1 MSDLEDCAG
10 IICAIMVLAPR
21 TRLGPYEILSLLG
34 AGGMG
39 EVYRARD
46 TRLERTVAIK
56 ILSQLSYDPAHKQ
69 RFEREARAISSLNHP
84 NICTLHDIGHQDG
97 IDYLV
102 MECVEGETLA
112 KRLEKGPLPVD
123 QVLKV
128 GAQIADALDKAH
140 RSGIVHRDLKP
151 GNIILTPA
159 GAKLLDFG
167 LAKSTSVLVDLATM
181 TATKVETPVTERGT
195 IVGTFQYMSPEQV
208 EGREL
213 DGRSDIF
220 SLGAV
225 LYEMVTGQHAFEGK
239 SRLSVASAILEKEP
253 APITTI
259 KPLAPAALDHA
270 IRTCLAKDPDSRWQT
285 ARDLVHELRWI
296 GETGSQAAIAAVPG
310 RNFRAARERIAW
322 AAAAVLLCALA
333 AVSVALHLKKD
344 APSATNVRAMIPP
357 PADNQFAAF
366 ANNRFLPALS
376 PDGRQLVVPV
386 MDTQGKLGL
395 WLRGL
400 NDLGQGRIL
409 PGTEEGAFPFWS
421 PDSRSIGFFTPGKLK
436 RIDIG
441 GDLVQVLADVT
452 GMPRGGTWGSRG
464 IILYNPGTPSELYQ
478 IPASGGTPRKVTER
492 ITSLKEL
499 THRWPTFL
507 ADGRHFLFFVA
518 DEEQPDVQGVYAGSL
533 DTKEHHLVVK
543 TFVGPAYESGGTIVY
558 VRDGAIVTQ
567 PFDERKLVASG
578 EPTAIPDHV
587 AVNPTNNTALF
598 SVSPAGNLVYYPAP
612 SEGPFALSWYDRDGK
627 RGDTLDTG
635 PIRDIALSPDG
646 TRVAEGIY
654 NPNGLLRDLWSYDMS
669 RRIKTRL
676 TSSLE
681 DEGNPIWQR
690 DGQFVLF
697 TSGFGADQPHIY
709 RARSDGSGGIET
721 VLKSEG
727 ITEVPGSICRDG
739 LYLAYSRSTKD
750 SPPSVWILPLTGDRK
765 PFALIQTQFANF
777 QPVFSPDCKW
787 IAYMSSQNTG
797 RQDIYLAN
805 FPDATHRYL
814 VSTQRGY
821 TPHWRGDSKELF
833 YYSPLQNSM
842 IAVNVEEKA
851 GELSLGT
858 PRTLFP
864 LSSPYASFFSF
875 DVTPDGRRFLISTVN
890 FPTASIP
897 LTLVTNWKAELKK
910 K

>member
-1 MSDLEDCAG
+1 
-10 IICAIMVLAPR
+10 
-21 TRLGPYEILSLLG
+21 
-34 AGGMG
+34 
-39 EVYRARD
+39 
-46 TRLERTVAIK
+46 
-56 ILSQLSYDPAHKQ
+56 
-69 RFEREARAISSLNHP
+69 
-84 NICTLHDIGHQDG
+84 
-97 IDYLV
+97 
-102 MECVEGETLA
+102 
-112 KRLEKGPLPVD
+112 LPVD

-140 RSGIVHRDLKP
+140 RSGIVHRDVKP
-151 GNIILTPA
+151 NNIVLTPT

-167 LAKSTSVLVDLATM
+167 LAKPTSALVDMATM
-181 TATKVETPVTERGT
+181 TATNVQTPVTERGT

-225 LYEMVTGQHAFEGK
+225 LYEMVTGQRAFEGK

-253 APITTI
+253 RPITSI
-259 KPLAPAALDHA
+259 KPLAPAALDHT
-270 IRTCLAKDPDSRWQT
+270 IRTCLAKDPNDRWQT
-285 ARDLVHELRWI
+285 ARDLSHELKWI
-296 GETGSQAAIAAVPG
+296 GESGSQAGVLAVPG
-310 RNFRAARERIAW
+310 RGSRIMRERIAW
-322 AAAAVLLCALA
+322 ATAAAVLLCALA
-333 AVSVALHLKKD
+333 AVSVAFHLKKD

-357 PADNQFAAF
+357 PADNQFGAF
-366 ANNRFLPALS
+366 AYNRFLPAIS

-400 NDLGQGRIL
+400 SDLGQGRIL
-409 PGTEEGAFPFWS
+409 PGTEDGAFPFWS
-421 PDSRSIGFFTPGKLK
+421 PDNRSIGFFTPGKLK

-452 GMPRGGTWGSRG
+452 AFPRGGTWGSSG
-464 IILYNPGTPSELYQ
+464 IILYTPGTSSELYQ

-492 ITSLKEL
+492 ITSLKEQS
-499 THRWPTFL
+499 HRWPAFF

-567 PFDERKLVASG
+567 PFDERKLVVSG
-578 EPTAIPDHV
+578 EPGAMPDRV
-587 AVNPTNNTALF
+587 AVNTTNNTALF

-612 SEGPFALSWYDRDGK
+612 SEGPFALNWYDRDGR

-654 NPNGLLRDLWSYDMS
+654 NPNGLNRDLWSYDVN
-669 RRIKTRL
+669 RRTKTRL

-681 DEGNPIWQR
+681 DEGYPVWQP

-697 TSGFGADQPHIY
+697 SSAFTGNQLHID
-709 RARSDGSGGIET
+709 RTRSDGTGGIES
-721 VLKSEG
+721 VLRSEG
-727 ITEVPGSICRDG
+727 VNEAPGSICRDG
-739 LYLAYSRSTKD
+739 RYLAYSRSTKD

-765 PFALIQTQFANF
+765 PFALPQTQFGG

-787 IAYMSSQNTG
+787 IAYVSNHNTG
-797 RQDIYLAN
+797 RPDVYLVN
-805 FPDATHRYL
+805 FPDATHQYQ
-814 VSTQRGY
+814 VSTQNGMLPR
-821 TPHWRGDSKELF
+821 WRSDSKELF
-833 YYSPLQNSM
+833 YYCNPQNSM
-842 IAVNVEEKA
+842 IAVNVEEKG
-851 GELSLGT
+851 GELSLGA
-858 PRTLFP
+858 PRTLFT
-864 LSSPYASFFSF
+864 LSSPYATFFSF
-875 DVTPDGRRFLISTVN
+875 DVTPDGKRFLISTVN

-897 LTLVTNWKAELKK
+897 LTLVTNWKVELTKK
-910 K
+910 

>member
-1 MSDLEDCAG
+1 
-10 IICAIMVLAPR
+10 MVLAAR

-102 MECVEGETLA
+102 MECVEGETLT
-112 KRLEKGPLPVD
+112 KRLEKGPLSVD

-140 RSGIVHRDLKP
+140 RSGIVHRDVKP
-151 GNIILTPA
+151 NNIVLTPT

-167 LAKSTSVLVDLATM
+167 LAKPTSALVDVAAM

-225 LYEMVTGQHAFEGK
+225 LYEMVTGQHAFEGE

-259 KPLAPAALDHA
+259 KPLAPAALDHT
-270 IRTCLAKDPDSRWQT
+270 IRTCLAKDPNDRWQT
-285 ARDLVHELRWI
+285 ALDLSHELKWI
-296 GETGSQAAIAAVPG
+296 GESGSQAGVLAVPG
-310 RNFRAARERIAW
+310 RGSRIMRERIAW
-322 AAAAVLLCALA
+322 AAAAAVLLCALA
-333 AVSVALHLKKD
+333 AVGVMFHLKKD
-344 APSATNVRAMIPP
+344 APPAPNVRAMIPP
-357 PADNQFAAF
+357 PADNQFGAF
-366 ANNRFLPALS
+366 AWNRFLPALS

-386 MDTQGKLGL
+386 MDTKGKLGL

-400 NDLGQGRIL
+400 NDLGQGKIL

-421 PDSRSIGFFTPGKLK
+421 PDSRSIGFFSPGKLK
-436 RIDIG
+436 RIDIE
-441 GDLVQVLADVT
+441 GDLVQVLAEVT
-452 GMPRGGTWGSRG
+452 SSPRGGTWGSSG
-464 IILYNPGTPSELYQ
+464 IILYTPGTSSELYQ

-499 THRWPTFL
+499 SHRWPTFL
-507 ADGRHFLFFVA
+507 ADGKHFLFFVT
-518 DEEQPDVQGVYAGSL
+518 DQEQPDVQGVYAGSL
-533 DTKEHHLVVK
+533 DTKAHHLVVK
-543 TFVGPAYESGGTIVY
+543 TSVGPAYESGETIVY
-558 VRDGAIVTQ
+558 ARDGAIVTQ
-567 PFDERKLVASG
+567 PFDERKLVVSG
-578 EPTAIPDHV
+578 EPVAMPDQV
-587 AVNPTNNTALF
+587 AVNVTNNTALF
-598 SVSPAGNLVYYPAP
+598 SVSSAGNLVYYPAP
-612 SEGPFALSWYDRDGK
+612 SEGPFALSWYDRDGR

-646 TRVAEGIY
+646 TRVAVGIY
-654 NPNGLLRDLWSYDMS
+654 NPNGLNRDLWSYDVS
-669 RRIKTRL
+669 RGTKTRL

-681 DEGNPIWQR
+681 DEASPVWQP

-697 TSGFGADQPHIY
+697 TSGFGGNQSRVFGGNQSPIY
-709 RARSDGSGGIET
+709 RTRSDGNGGVET
-721 VLKSEG
+721 VLRSEG
-727 ITEVPGSICRDG
+727 VDEWPGSICHDG
-739 LYLAYSRSTKD
+739 RYLAYTRSTKD
-750 SPPSVWILPLTGDRK
+750 SPTSVWILPLTGDHK
-765 PFALIQTQFANF
+765 PFALIQTQFSNF

-787 IAYMSSQNTG
+787 IAYVSSQNTG
-797 RQDIYLAN
+797 RPEVYLAN
-805 FPDATHRYL
+805 FPDATHRYQ
-814 VSTQRGY
+814 VSTQSGAL
-821 TPHWRGDSKELF
+821 PHWRGDSKELF
-833 YYSPLQNSM
+833 YYSYYQNSM
-842 IAVNVEEKA
+842 IAVSVEEKG
-851 GELSLGT
+851 GEISLGAAR
-858 PRTLFP
+858 PLFP
-864 LSSPYASFFSF
+864 LSSPYSTFFNF
-875 DVTPDGRRFLISTVN
+875 DVTPDGKRFLISTVN